1 MSDNVSTVSLLERI
15 IATGNKPRFRPPYSD
30 YRPGDNMIRCVD
42 GFQVSV
48 IAGPGCY
55 CAPRPDWPFEGGTAE
70 DYPGPYTEVE
80 VGFPT
85 ERPEP
90 WETWAERAENADSPT
105 DTVYSY
111 VPVELVRALVAA
123 HGGEA

>member
-1 MSDNVSTVSLLERI
+1 MSNDATSLLDQI
-15 IATGNKPRFRPPYSD
+15 IATGNKPVLRQPYSE
-30 YRPGDNMIRCVD
+30 YRRGENIIRCAD

-48 IAGPGCY
+48 IAGVHCY
-55 CAPRPDWPFEGGTAE
+55 CTPRPDWPFEGGTTE

-85 ERPEP
+85 VRPEP
-90 WETWAERAENADSPT
+90 WESWTGYADDPDQPT
-105 DTVYSY
+105 NTIYSF
-111 VPVELVRALVAA
+111 VPVGLVRDLVAA

>member
-1 MSDNVSTVSLLERI
+1 MSNDATTVLDQIITFGNRPSLRSPSGDYKSG
-15 IATGNKPRFRPPYSD
+15 GNL
-30 YRPGDNMIRCVD
+30 IRCVD

-48 IAGPGCY
+48 IAGAGCY
-55 CAPRPDWPFEGGTAE
+55 CTPRPDWPFEGGATAG
-70 DYPGPYTEVE
+70 YPGPYTKVE
-80 VGFPT
+80 VGYPT

-90 WETWAERAENADSPT
+90 WESWAKRAEDADSPT
-105 DTVYSY
+105 ETVYSF